1 MANCI
6 PLDPKLPA
14 NFDITPNDK
23 RSKNQLDTW
32 WDHPYCITHDGAFLV
47 YCLNGGAWDRPT
59 LFGKANT
66 YDEAC
71 ELAEKKQ
78 AEWVKTRA
86 HPTFLYSTE
95 PPFILVRQPQRPD
108 HQQVVIAEFATVEE
122 MSLFNLRQEGN
133 DFVEVAPTLNHK
145 QMNLH
150 QLAWYSHE
158 LELSISKLGNEAN
171 ALSELRDVVIKRI
184 REVQNG

>member
-78 AEWVKTRA
+78 NTRTTDV
-86 HPTFLYSTE
+86 PVLDRTTFHSRSTATASR
-95 PPFILVRQPQRPD
+95 PPAGR
-108 HQQVVIAEFATVEE
+108 HC
-122 MSLFNLRQEGN
+122 
-133 DFVEVAPTLNHK
+133 
-145 QMNLH
+145 
-150 QLAWYSHE
+150 
-158 LELSISKLGNEAN
+158 
-171 ALSELRDVVIKRI
+171 
-184 REVQNG
+184 